1 MKVRTKSAEKIDSAR
16 RAKRRD
22 ELLHIAADIFAKK
35 GYHGASMRE
44 IAELWGVQPAA
55 LYYYYPSK
63 DMLLNAI
70 CQYGIGQYLSNLR
83 AIQSSSVPIKQKLN
97 DALRSHLEPLIE
109 RQFYV
114 QAFLFQRRQLPK
126 SIRKPLD
133 SQARE
138 YELLWRC
145 ILEEGQQNNIIP
157 KSLDL
162 DISVLAILGMC
173 NALARWSRH
182 ASSLDLDQVSKVFTH
197 IISTGILIQAPAK

>member
-1 MKVRTKSAEKIDSAR
+1 MKARPKSAERIDSSR

-22 ELLHIAADIFAKK
+22 ELLHIAADTFAKK

-83 AIQSSSVPIKQKLN
+83 AIQSSSIPVKQKIN
-97 DALRSHLEPLIE
+97 QALRSHLEPLIE

-126 SIRKPLD
+126 TIRKPLD
-133 SQARE
+133 
-138 YELLWRC
+138 WRR
-145 ILEEGQQNNIIP
+145 ILEEGQQNNAIP

-173 NALARWSRH
+173 NGLARWSRH
-182 ASSLDLDQVSKVFTH
+182 SSSLDLDQVAEVFAH
-197 IISTGILIQAPAK
+197 IISTGIFSKVSAK